1 MLLRSKF
8 ALYLAVFE
16 QVRTLKQ
23 ASELLK
29 EVYIRKATDEKLE
42 IPLQDAVIRN
52 YLMINVVV

>member
-1 MLLRSKF
+1 MRLRSKF